1 MASVMAI
8 WSEVFSSC
16 VGEINVSVE
25 LRNGDDWLCCGWK
38 YLRFILGSQ
47 SGSIL
52 SAEVGDGARYWRL
65 VEAGVE
71 YGETIKNPCVGR
83 SLVGL

>member
-1 MASVMAI
+1 MLWVEI
-8 WSEVFSSC
+8 SE
-16 VGEINVSVE
+16 
-25 LRNGDDWLCCGWK
+25 D
-38 YLRFILGSQ
+38 YLGGK
-47 SGSIL
+47 SGSSL
-52 SAEVGDGARYWRL
+52 AVEVGDGARYWRL

>member
-1 MASVMAI
+1 MEI
-8 WSEVFSSC
+8 SEDYL
-16 VGEINVSVE
+16 VG
-25 LRNGDDWLCCGWK
+25 K
-38 YLRFILGSQ
+38 
-47 SGSIL
+47 SGSSL
-52 SAEVGDGARYWRL
+52 AVEVGDGARYWRL

>member
-1 MASVMAI
+1 ML
-8 WSEVFSSC
+8 W
-16 VGEINVSVE
+16 VE
-25 LRNGDDWLCCGWK
+25 LFGIDYGEEKLLNIGG
-38 YLRFILGSQ
+38 G
-47 SGSIL
+47 G
-52 SAEVGDGARYWRL
+52 GGGARYWRL